1 MLRIQTNVNKNRK
14 QSTLPPYPNTA
25 KQLNMEREKIALITV
40 LGTSPAVLTETVW
53 GLYTEKPE
61 LVPDEVK
68 VYTTVKGWETFNR
81 RVLSQQDGPSVWEDL
96 QAKVGKEI
104 VLRKHIFEDN
114 KGGDLK
120 DIVTCEDQELVADQL
135 LKGIREYKNPK
146 QEHYR
151 LVGSVAGGRKSMSAL
166 MYAAMSLGA
175 DADDIVTH
183 VLVDDAVLPFQ
194 DFYFSG
200 QEKQHLETISR
211 GGEALTL
218 TAAEVKIDLAEL
230 PFVPLATLVKNSDFD
245 SAGSFSQLV
254 QRARQTVAKIR
265 PRETKI
271 RISKSECKVYINDEP
286 LELPLAPYLLF
297 TVTAGYSMQHKGRA
311 DRILRTDDVYDTISR
326 LKEDKKLP
334 PVIIN
339 KTDAKAGA
347 KNYNKFFKLDNWNEK
362 FPDDLERVKSE
373 LKKILINSG
382 YDDVVKDIIRHGNIG
397 FCNITD
403 IKFIK

>member
-1 MLRIQTNVNKNRK
+1 
-14 QSTLPPYPNTA
+14 
-25 KQLNMEREKIALITV
+25 MEREKIALITV

-146 QEHYR
+146 QEPYR

-175 DADDIVTH
+175 NADDIVTH

-230 PFVPLATLVKNSDFD
+230 PFVPLATLVKNADFD

-254 QRARQTVAKIR
+254 QRARQTVAKIS
-265 PRETKI
+265 PQETKI
-271 RISKSECKVYINDEP
+271 RISTSECKVIINGQPLILNPAQYALMAIMAVYSVGKRTEKDRRLPNYEKAEKMLHILQDENLLP
-286 LELPLAPYLLF
+286 AAVLEEIR
-297 TVTAGYSMQHKGRA
+297 KGKTKKDGNPVDKNGFA
-311 DRILRTDDVYDTISR
+311 FLREKCWKNGIANTFGKIKFE
-326 LKEDKKLP
+326 LKE
-334 PVIIN
+334 
-339 KTDAKAGA
+339 
-347 KNYNKFFKLDNWNEK
+347 
-362 FPDDLERVKSE
+362 
-373 LKKILINSG
+373 ILIQ
-382 YDDVVKDIIRHGNIG
+382 HGFEEVAEDSLQNRKTG
-397 FCNITD
+397 FYEITD